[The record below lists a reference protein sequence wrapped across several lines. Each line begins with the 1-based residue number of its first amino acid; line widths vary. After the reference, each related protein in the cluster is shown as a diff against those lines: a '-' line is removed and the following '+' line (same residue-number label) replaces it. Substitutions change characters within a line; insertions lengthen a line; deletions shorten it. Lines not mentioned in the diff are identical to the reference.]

1 MGVATLSASPSDISP
16 STPQSSDV
24 PTTIK
29 MEDLQRST
37 TPSASQADPSA
48 SMMLS
53 PPSSNSSSPGQQK
66 QPKKRKSWGQVLPEP
81 KTNLPPRKRAKT
93 ADEKEQRRIERVKR
107 NRLAAHN
114 SRERKREEME
124 RLTSERDQYYCVART
139 MWEYTQKLQ
148 EQITWYRSQ
157 STPHIPEIPL
167 PPSLKNWEEDIALER
182 FESATPAPQ
191 QAPPPTSA
199 PHMSDKTTAQPTS
212 HPTMDP
218 RTAAFTSPAVTTEP
232 FDSPFMSHREASYAS
247 PESMEDYESP
257 NNAISLPPTPQNNS
271 LDFGASIEPGQTQ
284 HSAAMLCDLQ
294 CRPAPSSP
302 FSSTASQAIS
312 TWLISFLTMV
322 NLLFLTKRP
331 PFSTTLAFPTLPQTT
346 TSSKRLSWSTLDT
359 LPDSLTTLVQ
369 SLTTCTPTQAQRQ
382 LLLATGLASLRK
394 PSFRV
399 AGKVSGGSFSA
410 SPRERAL
417 RRIVRSTTRKM
428 MAKVVAESKRLHRQ
442 QITETTGNSLRHH
455 HWQENKTCSEL
466 RA

>member
-1 MGVATLSASPSDISP
+1 MGVATLSASSSDISP

-199 PHMSDKTTAQPTS
+199 PHKSDKTTAQPTS

-284 HSAAMLCDLQ
+284 HSAVSAGSFQPLQ
-294 CRPAPSSP
+294 FDSKPGD
-302 FSSTASQAIS
+302 FH
-312 TWLISFLTMV
+312 
-322 NLLFLTKRP
+322 
-331 PFSTTLAFPTLPQTT
+331 LADF
-346 TSSKRLSWSTLDT
+346 
-359 LPDSLTTLVQ
+359 LPDHGQPSVFDETSTFFDYAGFSDTSPDHHFFEEALVVDPGY
-369 SLTTCTPTQAQRQ
+369 S
-382 LLLATGLASLRK
+382 TGLSDHTGAKSYDLHAD
-394 PSFRV
+394 SG
-399 AGKVSGGSFSA
+399 ATATAVSDGPGIA
-410 SPRERAL
+410 A
-417 RRIVRSTTRKM
+417 
-428 MAKVVAESKRLHRQ
+428 
-442 QITETTGNSLRHH
+442 
-455 HWQENKTCSEL
+455 
-466 RA
+466 